1 MSLYELVTSA
11 TCESYERAYAWAESE
26 EDAKNRFA
34 LKHPTRVI
42 RCVRMLLSS
51 DSPAF
56 VTELDDIGWPGH
68 VEAF

>member
-26 EDAKNRFA
+26 ADAKNRFA

-51 DSPAF
+51 AF

-68 VEAF
+68 FEAF